1 MGGQNVLHYPA
12 APKVKRENGF
22 KTLMTTVVSGRAITT
37 ASGRSCTCCAEMM
50 VNASTLGDGVTVLFL
65 LFRFE
70 NFSMFLRV
78 QEIRF
83 GIGNTSEQFEYS

>member
-1 MGGQNVLHYPA
+1 
-12 APKVKRENGF
+12 
-22 KTLMTTVVSGRAITT
+22 
-37 ASGRSCTCCAEMM
+37 M